1 MLSINM
7 NDVITAI
14 QSARLQIIFF
24 CVILVL
30 AVIAFITAAVLK
42 KLRQSKKFLIRA
54 EAGLCIVL
62 ALVIT
67 VNMICFGPMSTMIS
81 LATGSGTIS
90 DESMEEAYDYV
101 NQIGEEGM
109 VLLKNDGSLPL
120 EKGTKLN
127 VFG

>member
-1 MLSINM
+1 M

-14 QSARLQIIFF
+14 QSARPQIIFF

-62 ALVIT
+62 ALVIM

-101 NQIGEEGM
+101 NQIGEE
-109 VLLKNDGSLPL
+109 
-120 EKGTKLN
+120 
-127 VFG
+127 